1 MIEVFYLALNIENK
15 EVKFSQ
21 EQRTETNWI
30 YLNYFFKVDAA
41 KIIIYKLQVK
51 KRKQKNLIM
60 YPISKL
66 IWGAIS
72 TCKMQK
78 TTEKIYA
85 SIIWI
90 LLVQCKFDISFEFK
104 KKTYIVMQLWYF
116 VAGDLILMIEEHNLR
131 FWTSQ
136 MKKISFFYTLAF
148 LPGAH

>member
-21 EQRTETNWI
+21 EQRTETNLI

-66 IWGAIS
+66 I
-72 TCKMQK
+72 
-78 TTEKIYA
+78 
-85 SIIWI
+85 
-90 LLVQCKFDISFEFK
+90 
-104 KKTYIVMQLWYF
+104 
-116 VAGDLILMIEEHNLR
+116 
-131 FWTSQ
+131 
-136 MKKISFFYTLAF
+136 
-148 LPGAH
+148 